1 MPAAAPKQDVFQ
13 AVADPT
19 RRELLSLLGDRELP
33 LKDLTGHFP
42 MSRTAVSK
50 HLRVL
55 TDAGLVRER
64 KVGRETRYR
73 LDADPLQELKRW
85 LSYFDRF
92 WENKLSMLKH
102 YVEADSDN
110 GTAAEAAAPLRLADA
125 GPLSSPLQTPAKP
138 TSPQSRDEEQSGD

>member
-1 MPAAAPKQDVFQ
+1 MTSTATAPKQDVFQ

-19 RRELLSLLGDRELP
+19 RRELLGLLGDRELP

-50 HLRVL
+50 HLRIL
-55 TDAGLVRER
+55 SDAGLVRER

-73 LDADPLQELKRW
+73 LDADPLLELKRW
-85 LSYFDRF
+85 LAYFDRF

-102 YVEADSDN
+102 YVESSPDT
-110 GTAAEAAAPLRLADA
+110 GTSAAAEEPLRLAGSA
-125 GPLSSPLQTPAKP
+125 QQSTLPQQSSSPPGHE
-138 TSPQSRDEEQSGD
+138 D

>member
-1 MPAAAPKQDVFQ
+1 MTSASTATAPKQDVFQ

-55 TDAGLVRER
+55 ADAGLVRER

-73 LDADPLQELKRW
+73 LDADPLLELKRW
-85 LSYFDRF
+85 LTYFDRF

-102 YVEADSDN
+102 YVESSPDAATPAAD
-110 GTAAEAAAPLRLADA
+110 TPAAAEDRSRPA
-125 GPLSSPLQTPAKP
+125 GPAQASEPAPGRSPII
-138 TSPQSRDEEQSGD
+138 